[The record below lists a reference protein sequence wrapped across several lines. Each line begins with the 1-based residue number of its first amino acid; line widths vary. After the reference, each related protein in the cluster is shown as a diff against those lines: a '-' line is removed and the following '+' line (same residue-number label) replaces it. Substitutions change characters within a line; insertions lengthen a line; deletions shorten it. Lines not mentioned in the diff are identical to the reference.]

1 MSIFKKAL
9 IAAAVL
15 GISGTASAALDFD
28 VKAPGKKTPSPEA
41 ISTADYITTEPALF
55 TTGADY
61 QAGDTIKLISNL
73 VGDATQ
79 NFATTTI
86 TGTCPTVGGV
96 TATMTVSFAGYD
108 AASKTVAYDV
118 LTATG
123 STSAGTGCVVEFPG
137 IRFDGAEVVAADK
150 VTLALSTTRTIGI
163 LEAVAAV
170 DFIDVGATQ
179 FALAVGTS
187 ADGII
192 DLSKNRNAFVGA
204 ANDQIIVTLSD
215 AATGATLTAG
225 TTKTVVSGDF
235 SWAKTVNPTTGAI
248 SYPAIAVT
256 GGITGNP
263 VITDSTITYVQ
274 TANATTITFTP
285 PTAANDLRTLLVGAY
300 SLVTTVTYTDLNNTG
315 GAATQTK
322 ELSSAAGS
330 WTLNGTSITALGVS
344 NSNAVTP
351 LIWIQNAG
359 STSGAISGS
368 VNCNGNTIQIADL
381 GTATA
386 LSNTK
391 VGAAIQAAVDADG
404 TCPTSNT
411 RYDATV
417 LVNSPA
423 SDITM
428 SAAYKVT
435 TADGSTD
442 RVNLETTDSLDGQ
455 L

>member
-1 MSIFKKAL
+1 MQ
-9 IAAAVL
+9 AA
-15 GISGTASAALDFD
+15 G
-28 VKAPGKKTPSPEA
+28 
-41 ISTADYITTEPALF
+41 
-55 TTGADY
+55 
-61 QAGDTIKLISNL
+61 
-73 VGDATQ
+73 
-79 NFATTTI
+79 ATT
-86 TGTCPTVGGV
+86 V
-96 TATMTVSFAGYD
+96 
-108 AASKTVAYDV
+108 
-118 LTATG
+118 
-123 STSAGTGCVVEFPG
+123 
-137 IRFDGAEVVAADK
+137 
-150 VTLALSTTRTIGI
+150 
-163 LEAVAAV
+163 
-170 DFIDVGATQ
+170 
-179 FALAVGTS
+179 
-187 ADGII
+187 
-192 DLSKNRNAFVGA
+192 
-204 ANDQIIVTLSD
+204 
-215 AATGATLTAG
+215 
-225 TTKTVVSGDF
+225 
-235 SWAKTVNPTTGAI
+235 
-248 SYPAIAVT
+248 
-256 GGITGNP
+256 
-263 VITDSTITYVQ
+263 
-274 TANATTITFTP
+274 TFTP
-285 PTAANDLRTLLVGAY
+285 PTAADDLRTLPVGAY

-322 ELSSAAGS
+322 QLSSAAGS
-330 WTLNGTSITALGVS
+330 WALNGTSITALGVS

-423 SDITM
+423 TDITM